1 MHYGNVK
8 PFSIEN
14 GPGIRVSLFVSGC
27 THRCQGCFSADTWNF
42 QYGQPFTEESANEV
56 LDMLAPDYVAG
67 LTLLGGDPTE
77 PVNQRALLPL
87 LRSVRQQFPQKDV
100 WVYSGYVYEDFLHG
114 GRAEC
119 EATEEFLSL
128 CDVMVDGPFIQA
140 KRNLMLSYRGSEN
153 QRIIDLNETRKSGR
167 VSELSFAQDARRAG
181 QA

>member
-1 MHYGNVK
+1 MHYGNIK
-8 PFSIEN
+8 PFSVEN

-42 QYGQPFTEESANEV
+42 QYGQPFTKETEKEILS
-56 LDMLAPDYVAG
+56 MLAPDYVAG

-87 LRSVRQQFPQKDV
+87 LRSVKEHFPQKDV
-100 WVYSGYVYEDFLHG
+100 WVYTGYVYEDFLQG

-119 EATEEFLSL
+119 EITKEFLSL
-128 CDVMVDGPFIQA
+128 CDVMVDGPFIQE

-153 QRIIDLNETRKSGR
+153 QRIIGLRETEKSGQ
-167 VSELSFAQDARRAG
+167 VKELCFAQNVRQR
-181 QA
+181 Q

>member
-1 MHYGNVK
+1 MHYGNIK
-8 PFSIEN
+8 PFSVEN

-42 QYGQPFTEESANEV
+42 QYGQPFTKETEKEILS
-56 LDMLAPDYVAG
+56 MLAPDYVAG

-87 LRSVRQQFPQKDV
+87 LRSVKEHFSQKDV
-100 WVYSGYVYEDFLHG
+100 WVYTGYVYEDFLQG

-119 EATEEFLSL
+119 EITKEFLSL
-128 CDVMVDGPFIQA
+128 CDVMVDGPFIQE

-153 QRIIDLNETRKSGR
+153 QRIIDLRETEKSGQ
-167 VSELSFAQDARRAG
+167 VKELCFAQNVRQR
-181 QA
+181 Q